1 VKPSSGGDREE
12 DMRCEGDGMRG
23 FRGDMEERK
32 YHKMEECP
40 VVSRAEQRGYVEGIR
55 RDLVYTRRLPDEH

>member
-1 VKPSSGGDREE
+1 MKPSSGGDREE

-23 FRGDMEERK
+23 FRGDMEERE

-55 RDLVYTRRLPDEH
+55 IR